1 MPQRFEFSTSW
12 WGQAWVDALESS
24 ARLDPSRL
32 GRGRSYARQGAVGA
46 LMIDPGRVRSRV
58 SGSHGRH
65 YVTEVEVRRIPDAAW
80 DPVVDALAS
89 KSAHAA
95 ALADGELDPAIVA
108 DVRAAG
114 VELLPSPDDLRP
126 HCTCPN
132 WAEPCKHAAAVCYL
146 VAAELDRDPFLLFLL
161 RGLPREALVAMMAE
175 RRRGGAGGAGDAV
188 RGVVAATAWAGWT
201 LDGREDAAEA
211 DADAALPRALARH
224 IATPAHPG
232 RPAPWEARIAP
243 GDPVDPR
250 RVDEL
255 AEDATDRAWLMLAD
269 AAPSGLAASV
279 WGDLARRAGA
289 AHPRELATLATRT
302 RLATSTLNAWAAAW
316 ERGGDLGVQV
326 VADEDSWSIDQSRLA
341 AGRDQLVE
349 MGFPKRSVA
358 LNYDSLGMPKGVKI
372 VVGPDGRWYHLQFR
386 SGPRGTPDQVH
397 LAAAPSDDIADVI
410 EPPLA

>member
-1 MPQRFEFSTSW
+1 
-12 WGQAWVDALESS
+12 
-24 ARLDPSRL
+24 
-32 GRGRSYARQGAVGA
+32 
-46 LMIDPGRVRSRV
+46 MIDPGRVRSRV

-80 DPVVDALAS
+80 DPVVDVLAS

-114 VELLPSPDDLRP
+114 VELLPGPGDLRP
-126 HCTCPN
+126 HCTCPD

-161 RGLPREALVAMMAE
+161 RGLPCEALVAMMAE

-201 LDGREDAAEA
+201 LDGREDVAEA

-289 AHPRELATLATRT
+289 AHPRETRDAGHQDPSRHVHAQRVGCRVGT
-302 RLATSTLNAWAAAW
+302 RRRSRCPG
-316 ERGGDLGVQV
+316 RGRRGLLVDRPVPLGGRSRPARRDGVPQTIGRTQLRQPRHAEGGQDRGRARRSLV
-326 VADEDSWSIDQSRLA
+326 PPAVPQWSSRHPRPGA
-341 AGRDQLVE
+341 PR
-349 MGFPKRSVA
+349 
-358 LNYDSLGMPKGVKI
+358 
-372 VVGPDGRWYHLQFR
+372 
-386 SGPRGTPDQVH
+386 RGTVRRH
-397 LAAAPSDDIADVI
+397 R
-410 EPPLA
+410 